1 MSRPDPCIKNRLE
14 VLMTRPFTT
23 LAVALA
29 CACTLGLRADAQ
41 STSRTKVEAEHGKT
55 VTYTGCVQ
63 SGSEADSYIL
73 ANVIPTSDSS
83 YLLVPEKTVMLH
95 EHLGQRV
102 QVTGVMIE
110 AGHGDAKIETR
121 TKENG
126 SVTKTKEEVKRGPF
140 PQFRVVSVKPLGQAC
155 Q

>member
-1 MSRPDPCIKNRLE
+1 
-14 VLMTRPFTT
+14 MTRTFTSF
-23 LAVALA
+23 AVALA
-29 CACTLGLRADAQ
+29 CACTLGLRAEAQ

-73 ANVIPTSDSS
+73 ANVLPMTESVTKGTTGTITETTTTYS
-83 YLLVPEKTVMLH
+83 LVPEKTIVLR

-110 AGHGDAKIETR
+110 AGHGDAKIEAR

-126 SVTKTKEEVKRGPF
+126 SIKKSKEEVKRGPY
-140 PQFRVVSVKPLGQAC
+140 PQFRVVSVKQLGQPC

>member
-1 MSRPDPCIKNRLE
+1 ME

-29 CACTLGLRADAQ
+29 CACTFGLRADAQ

-63 SGSEADSYIL
+63 SGSEGDSYIL

-83 YLLVPEKTVMLH
+83 YLLVPEKTIMLH
-95 EHLGQRV
+95 EHLGQRG

-110 AGHGDAKIETR
+110 AGPGDAKIETR

-126 SVTKTKEEVKRGPF
+126 SLTKSKDGGKRGPR
-140 PQFRVVSVKPLGQAC
+140 PQLRGAS
-155 Q
+155 